1 MIKRVYRR
9 FEENLKKREILLN
22 ERENGPPC
30 DPSRDPL
37 YSVQYAV
44 MDKYIYIYYIGSIVK
59 KGGRIN
65 EDLAITW

>member
-1 MIKRVYRR
+1 MWRPGKHGACIQLNSDKPEIKYKSVYSNNNEIIKKVYRR

-37 YSVQYAV
+37 YSV
-44 MDKYIYIYYIGSIVK
+44 
-59 KGGRIN
+59 
-65 EDLAITW
+65 